1 MSNDEELDDY
11 IAAHIDAEPAALRA
25 LWRRTYAN
33 HVYPRMCSG
42 HAQGR
47 ILRMLAAMVQPRRV
61 VELGTFTGY
70 SALCLAEG
78 MSADGELHTI
88 ELDDEM
94 EPELTEL
101 FESPHPGARIELHI
115 GDALEVLPQLPGP
128 WDMAFIDANKRNYC
142 DYYELLVP
150 RMNAGGIILAD
161 NTLWSGK
168 ILHPERERDPQTH
181 GLLRFNDLVASDPRV
196 ERVIFPLRDGL
207 TLIRVVKPT

>member
-11 IAAHIDAEPAALRA
+11 IAAHIDREPAALRA
-25 LWRRTYAN
+25 LWRRTYAR

-47 ILRMLAAMVQPRRV
+47 ILRMLAVLTGARRA

-78 MSADGELHTI
+78 MPPDGELHTI
-88 ELDDEM
+88 EIDDEM

-101 FESPHPGARIELHI
+101 FAAPHPGAPVTLHI
-115 GDALEVLPQLPGP
+115 GDALEVLPRLAAP
-128 WDMAFIDANKRNYC
+128 WDLAFIDANKRCYT

-150 RMNAGGIILAD
+150 RMRPGGVILAD

-168 ILHPERERDPQTH
+168 ILHPDAARDPQTR
-181 GLLRFNDLVASDPRV
+181 GLLDFNGRVASDPRV
-196 ERVIFPLRDGL
+196 ERVILPLRDGL
-207 TLIRVVKPT
+207 TVIRVK